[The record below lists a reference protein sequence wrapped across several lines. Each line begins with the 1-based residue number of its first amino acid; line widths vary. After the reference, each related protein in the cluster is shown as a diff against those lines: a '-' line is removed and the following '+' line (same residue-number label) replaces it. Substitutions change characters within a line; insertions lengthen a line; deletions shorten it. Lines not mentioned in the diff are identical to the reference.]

1 MNRLIIRLGLFLVLL
16 APGWAMRP
24 MAWESLMRVKAAAE
38 QGNAEAQFLLGLQY
52 KVGDGI
58 DKDRGEAVKWLRKSA
73 ESGYAEAQYALGELY
88 AGLDPTDEL
97 ADPREAEKW
106 LKAAAA
112 QGNADA
118 QSRLDVLKTKAAP
131 ADGKATAET
140 RGRLEPVE
148 VTEDPAA
155 TIHWSVLLSG
165 LRGADALLVRGF
177 LLENGIYV
185 NRDVVAAADSYRAA
199 ATLGD
204 ARGQLWLGLMY
215 AEGRGVTK
223 DPVTAAVWLSLAAG
237 NGSTAA
243 PAALAKVKAA
253 LTAEQSDAVAKRAKE
268 LVGQPTKEDP
278 TETAKWSLLLSG
290 LRGADAF
297 LVRGFVLENGIHVT
311 RDLAAAADNYRL
323 AAARGDARGQLWFG
337 QMKAEGRAESKATT
351 VSAAQ
356 TPSANPTKETAA
368 SAKKP

>member
-1 MNRLIIRLGLFLVLL
+1 MIIRLGLFLVLL

-38 QGNAEAQFLLGLQY
+38 QGNPEAQFLLGLQY

-73 ESGYAEAQYALGELY
+73 ESGYAEAQYALGDFY

-106 LKAAAA
+106 LKSAAA
-112 QGNADA
+112 QGNTDA
-118 QSRLDVLKTKAAP
+118 QSRLDVLHAKAAP
-131 ADGKATAET
+131 PDRTMTVELN
-140 RGRLEPVE
+140 GRLEPVE
-148 VTEDPAA
+148 LTEDPAA
-155 TIHWSVLLSG
+155 TMHWSVLLSG
-165 LRGADALLVRGF
+165 LRGADALLVRGL

-185 NRDVVAAADSYRAA
+185 NREVAAAADSYRGA
-199 ATLGD
+199 ATQGD
-204 ARGQLWLGLMY
+204 ARGQLWIGLMY

-223 DPVTAAVWLSLAAG
+223 DPVAAGAWLSLAAG
-237 NGSTAA
+237 NGSSAA

-253 LTAEQSDAVAKRAKE
+253 LTLEQSDAVAQRAKE
-268 LVGQPTKEDP
+268 PIGQPAKNDP
-278 TETAKWSLLLSG
+278 AETAKWSLLLSG

-311 RDLAAAADNYRL
+311 RDLSAAADNYRL
-323 AAARGDARGQLWFG
+323 ASARGDARGQLWLG
-337 QMKAEGRAESKATT
+337 LMKAEDRAETNVPPVAVVKA
-351 VSAAQ
+351 AAAA
-356 TPSANPTKETAA
+356 PVRETSGAV
-368 SAKKP
+368 KKP